1 MTLMPWKKTEI
12 TTSSGVL
19 PAVTPEVI
27 SASRST
33 DIPAFYSDWFMRR
46 LEEGYSRWVN
56 PFNRKSQFI
65 SFERMRAI
73 VFWSK
78 NPKPLMKHLEKL
90 DQLGVAYYF
99 QFTVNDY
106 VADHG
111 GALEPNVPPLESRIQ
126 TFQELSNR
134 LGKHRVIWRFD
145 PLILTEEI
153 NVERLLEKVKRVGD
167 RLHPYTEKLVF
178 SFVDIDRYAK
188 VRNNLKAKGVKWLDF
203 TPALMRETASGLVS
217 LNQQWGLRLAT
228 CAEPLDLQELGIEPN
243 KCIDDELLLRIS
255 NNDPA
260 LLKLFGVS
268 DEVQTKLFDSPESTE
283 RTNKRPNLKDK
294 GQRKECGCI
303 ISKDIGQYDTCPHLC
318 SYCYANTSQK
328 VVKKNMQSLQPGSD
342 SILARSESKMLD
354 EKKIK
359 KSGR

>member
-1 MTLMPWKKTEI
+1 MRWKRTEI
-12 TTSSGVL
+12 STSSGVHT
-19 PAVTPEVI
+19 AVAPEVI

-56 PFNRKSQFI
+56 PFNGKSQFV

-78 NPKPLMKHLEKL
+78 NPKPLMKHLKKL
-90 DQLGVAYYF
+90 DQVGVAYYF

-126 TFQELSNR
+126 SFQELSNR

-145 PLILTEEI
+145 PLILTEEL

-167 RLHPYTEKLVF
+167 QLHPYTEKLVF
-178 SFVDIDRYAK
+178 SYMDAYGK

-203 TPALMRETASGLVS
+203 TPFLMRETASGLVR
-217 LNQQWGLRLAT
+217 LNQQWGLKLAT
-228 CAEPLDLQELGIEPN
+228 CAEPLDLQQPSIEPN

-260 LLKLFGVS
+260 LLKLFG
-268 DEVQTKLFDSPESTE
+268 TPAG
-283 RTNKRPNLKDK
+283 LKDS
-294 GQRKECGCI
+294 GQRRICGCAA
-303 ISKDIGQYDTCPHLC
+303 SKDIGQYNTCPHLC
-318 SYCYANTSQK
+318 SYCYANTK
-328 VVKKNMQSLQPGSD
+328 EGIVLGNRRRLQAGSD
-342 SILARSESKMLD
+342 SIVPV
-354 EKKIK
+354 
-359 KSGR
+359 